1 MVEKEEGEEAPHKA
15 VTSKPKIILRE
26 WPLLVA
32 LLVVLIVNA
41 EILMT
46 NAKFGKARL
55 LVEEHLGEVEEVN
68 CLNYQ
73 KMLELQIP
81 MVYQHLSNDTMPLG
95 DCLNQKHIVPITE
108 LPPAFEEYEKK
119 IQTLAH
125 TSLCELELNVDNA
138 LNSKLDCSKVL
149 GGILLLTLPQ
159 ASEQLDV
166 VLKAHVRDNLE
177 EFIRQQRDSRLL
189 FIEVNYAYERIRSVL
204 MEMKQEYK
212 DAYKRYL
219 GMRND
224 FQNTNFPIYGAV
236 MVVAI
241 GAALAVTRRRIN
253 RRGEVGV
260 RYFKILPT
268 KLVMQEKVIK
278 DVRSKEILN
287 NLQEL

>member
-1 MVEKEEGEEAPHKA
+1 MVEKEEGEEATHKT

-32 LLVVLIVNA
+32 LLVVLIVNT

-189 FIEVNYAYERIRSVL
+189 FIEVNYAY
-204 MEMKQEYK
+204 
-212 DAYKRYL
+212 DAAGRL
-219 GMRND
+219 VQLRD
-224 FQNTNFPIYGAV
+224 
-236 MVVAI
+236 
-241 GAALAVTRRRIN
+241 AADQL
-253 RRGEVGV
+253 
-260 RYFKILPT
+260 
-268 KLVMQEKVIK
+268 LV
-278 DVRSKEILN
+278 D
-287 NLQEL
+287 